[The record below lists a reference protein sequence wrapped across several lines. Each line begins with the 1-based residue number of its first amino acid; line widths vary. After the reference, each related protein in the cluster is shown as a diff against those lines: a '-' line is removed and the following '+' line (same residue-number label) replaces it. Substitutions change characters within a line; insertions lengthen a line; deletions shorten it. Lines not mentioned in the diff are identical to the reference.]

1 MADTAREAEY
11 FYVEV
16 EDRPGEG
23 ARVLSKL
30 REAGINLLAFS
41 GFPTAGGKAQLDFV
55 PEDPAAFQEAVGQ
68 MNVSC
73 IGPRHVLLLS
83 GEDRPGVVA
92 DVLGK
97 LNGEGI
103 SVTSLQ
109 AIQAGAGRWGMIV
122 WVDPADHDL
131 AVKAVGA

>member
-1 MADTAREAEY
+1 MADTVRGAEY

-16 EDRPGEG
+16 EDKPGEG

-30 REAGINLLAFS
+30 KEAGINLLAFS
-41 GFPTAGGKAQLDFV
+41 GFPTTDGKAQLDFV
-55 PEDPAAFQEAVGQ
+55 PEDSAAFQEAIGQ
-68 MNVSC
+68 MGLSC
-73 IGPRHVLLLS
+73 IGPKSVLLLD
-83 GEDRPGVVA
+83 GDDRAGVVG

-97 LNGEGI
+97 LNSEGI

-122 WVDPADHDL
+122 WVNPADHDQ
-131 AVKAVGA
+131 AAEAVGV